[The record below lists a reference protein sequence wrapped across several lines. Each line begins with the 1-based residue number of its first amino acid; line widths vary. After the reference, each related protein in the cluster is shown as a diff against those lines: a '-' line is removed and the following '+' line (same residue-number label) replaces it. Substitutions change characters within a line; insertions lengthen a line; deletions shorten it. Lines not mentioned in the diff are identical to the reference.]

1 MYGLSHFS
9 TVNQIDDSTRYY
21 LYITMKITLNLCL
34 KKIQIRDRRVEKP
47 IFFPFNHCP
56 AW

>member
-21 LYITMKITLNLCL
+21 LYITKKITLNLCL